1 MTENIT
7 KTKRVRWQAGDRS
20 EVVAW
25 LGYAGTVNACLFQIL
40 RPLKNGTPG
49 QRFGEW
55 ALCATFPGATG
66 ARYAYSLDEPQAV
79 EELKAQAEHW
89 LEEFAASLGAT
100 FGSHL

>member
-1 MTENIT
+1 MTIT
-7 KTKRVRWQAGDRS
+7 QAERVRWHAGDRS

-25 LGYAGTVNACLFQIL
+25 FGYVGTRTECALFQIL

-55 ALCATFPGATG
+55 ALCTTFPGA
-66 ARYAYSLDEPQAV
+66 ACDVRYAYSLEEPQAV

-89 LEEFAASLGAT
+89 LERGIAT
-100 FGSHL
+100 ATGDAR